1 MGRASPRDRFFT
13 PRVAKAIMSPLG
25 IVLFG
30 AGAAASILAGLPLAV
45 AAGVGALAWGGRV
58 AAAVGA
64 PAPTARVP
72 PTELSEPWRGY
83 AVQAQEAK
91 QRFDRVVASVA
102 PGPLRERLAQLST
115 RLDDGVDESWRI
127 ARRGHEIVAAVGTID
142 TASAERELAELHAGR
157 GDGAPSAAEID
168 TARSLEA
175 QLASAQR
182 LVALANRSRDRL
194 RLLDARFD
202 ELLARTV
209 EVSVGTGDT
218 DVLGDDVDG
227 LVIELETLRMAMEE
241 TDQAGKS
248 WPPSPS
254 SPSASA

>member
-1 MGRASPRDRFFT
+1 
-13 PRVAKAIMSPLG
+13 MSPLG
-25 IVLFG
+25 ILLFG
-30 AGAAASILAGLPLAV
+30 AGAAVSIGAGLPVAA

-64 PAPTARVP
+64 GGPMPRVA

-83 AVQAQEAK
+83 ALQAQEAK
-91 QRFDRVVASVA
+91 QRFDRVVTSVA
-102 PGPLRERLAQLST
+102 VGPLRERLQRFSG

-127 ARRGHEIVAAVGTID
+127 ARRGHEIVAAVATID

-157 GDGAPSAAEID
+157 GDRQPTVADTD

-182 LVALANRSRDRL
+182 LVALADRSRARL

-209 EVSVGTGDT
+209 EVSIGTGDS
-218 DVLGDDVDG
+218 DVLAEDVDG
-227 LVIELETLRMAMEE
+227 LVNELEALRMAMEE
-241 TDQAGKS
+241 TDQAGQLL
-248 WPPSPS
+248 PPLP
-254 SPSASA
+254 ASDPRPQ